1 MKNDSCCSFSPHHHG
16 FKKCTGDETQMDTVL
31 NREPQ
36 KTIFIDTEDT
46 AELSPYIFGHN
57 LEHTRAAVC
66 GGLSAQMLRNR
77 KFCGKPSPYGIA
89 VEWEGIGTR
98 AFFRLGGEDPESGER
113 YTRHIGC
120 ENMQRSNELTSM
132 SVQNVHGG
140 VCGLRQTGLYLE
152 GGRVY
157 ELRIAAKSCLSVRLT
172 ASLTDRRGRYVYAET
187 SFDLIPGDWR
197 KLNAVL
203 TPSSADDD
211 AGIAFTFTEK
221 TQVLFGAVSLMPA
234 DHFHGM
240 RKDVVACLRQISP
253 TVIRWPGGNFAG
265 EYRWMDGLLPV
276 DRRGPLQSCMETET
290 QPYSHGYDN
299 HESGTDDFIAL
310 CREVGA
316 EPFLTI
322 NPVWSTPE
330 ESARWV
336 EYCNGSAD
344 TEYGAKRAE
353 NGSEEP
359 YHVRFWSLGNEM
371 GYGHME
377 GPRTPAD
384 YAKLAQQHADA
395 MLAADPGIELFSSG
409 PYPND
414 TWAEKSAGALFP
426 KAKYVSLHHY
436 SGTLLNFTEDR
447 IEETYYAIV
456 NAVREHAERIA
467 RMRESLDRFSPG
479 SRISFDEWNFWYA
492 WFRPS
497 CVAEGI
503 FTAKMLHMLIDFSDR
518 YAMPFG
524 TFFQPVNEGAIDVTP
539 EGARLT
545 ADGQMF
551 AMARGHHDGRRCRI
565 DGADAFTA
573 AATVNNGDVYVTVVN
588 DSFDRERD
596 FVIFG
601 PAGKAEGILYTSEDV
616 TPHTFFE
623 EKPLAIGSDETGYS
637 ISLPPHSVAA
647 LTIHTGRIR

>member
-1 MKNDSCCSFSPHHHG
+1 
-16 FKKCTGDETQMDTVL
+16 MDTVL
-31 NREPQ
+31 TRDPK
-36 KTIFIDTEDT
+36 KTIRIDVGDT
-46 AELSPYIFGHN
+46 AALSPYIFGHN
-57 LEHTRAAVC
+57 LEHTRAAVG

-77 KFCGKPSPYGIA
+77 KFCGKPSPCGIA
-89 VEWEGIGTR
+89 AEWEGIGDR
-98 AFFRLGGEDPESGER
+98 AFFRPGGENPESGER

-120 ENMQRSNELTSM
+120 EAMHRMNELTSM

-140 VCGLRQTGLYLE
+140 VCGLRQTGLRIE
-152 GGRVY
+152 GGRAY
-157 ELRIAAKSCLSVRLT
+157 ELRIAAKSRLPVRLT
-172 ASLTDRRGRYVYAET
+172 AALTDRRGGRVYAET
-187 SFDLIPGDWR
+187 SFDLLPGDWQV
-197 KLNAVL
+197 LHAVL
-203 TPSSADDD
+203 TPSSADYE
-211 AGIAFTFTEK
+211 AGVGFTFTEK
-221 TQVLFGAVSLMPA
+221 TRVLFGAVSLMPT

-240 RKDVVACLRQISP
+240 RRDVVECLRQIAP

-265 EYRWMDGLLPV
+265 EYRWMDGLLPA
-276 DRRGPLQSCMETET
+276 DRRGPLQSCTEIET
-290 QPYSHGYDN
+290 QPYAHGYDN
-299 HESGTDDFIAL
+299 HEIGTDEFIAL

-322 NPVWSTPE
+322 NPVWCTPE

-336 EYCNGSAD
+336 EYCNGAAD

-353 NGSEEP
+353 NGSKEP

-377 GPRTPAD
+377 GPRTADD
-384 YAKLAQQHADA
+384 YAKLAQRHADA

-414 TWAEKSAGALFP
+414 VWAEKSAGTLFP

-436 SGTLLNFTEDR
+436 SNALLNYTEDE
-447 IEETYYAIV
+447 IEETYYAVV
-456 NAVREHAERIA
+456 NSVHEHAEKIV
-467 RMRESLDRFSPG
+467 RMRESLDRFSPE

-492 WFRPS
+492 WYRPS
-497 CVAEGI
+497 CVAEGV
-503 FTAKMLHMLIDFSDR
+503 FTAKMLHMLMHYSDR
-518 YAMPFG
+518 YSMPFS

-551 AMARGHHDGRRCRI
+551 AAARGHHGGRRCRI

-573 AATVNNGDVYVTVVN
+573 AATVKNGAVYVTVVN

-596 FVIFG
+596 FVIAG
-601 PAGKAEGILYTSEDV
+601 PAGKAEGVVYTAEDV
-616 TPHTFFE
+616 APPSFFE
-623 EKPLAIGSDETGYS
+623 VKPLAIASDESGYS
-637 ISLPPHSVAA
+637 VSLPPHSVAA
-647 LTIHTGRIR
+647 LTIYTGRIGE

>member
-1 MKNDSCCSFSPHHHG
+1 
-16 FKKCTGDETQMDTVL
+16 MDTVL
-31 NREPQ
+31 TQEPKQ
-36 KTIFIDTEDT
+36 TIIIDTEET
-46 AELSPYIFGHN
+46 SELSPYIFGHN
-57 LEHTRAAVC
+57 LEHTRAAVN

-77 KFCGKPSPYGIA
+77 KFCGKPSPCGIA
-89 VEWEGIGTR
+89 AEWEGIGDR
-98 AFFRLGGEDPESGER
+98 AFFRPGGESPESGER

-120 ENMQRSNELTSM
+120 ENMYRTNELTSM

-140 VCGLRQTGLYLE
+140 VCGLRQTGLRLE
-152 GGRVY
+152 GGRAY
-157 ELRIAAKSCLSVRLT
+157 ALRIAAKSCLPVRLT
-172 ASLTDRRGRYVYAET
+172 AALTDRRGARVYAEA

-197 KLNAVL
+197 TLHVVL
-203 TPSSADDD
+203 TPSAADDE
-211 AGIAFTFTEK
+211 AGIRFTFTEK
-221 TQVLFGAVSLMPA
+221 TRVLFGAVSLMPA

-240 RKDVVACLRQISP
+240 RRDVVDCLKQIAP

-276 DRRGPLQSCMETET
+276 DRRGPLQSCMEHET
-290 QPYSHGYDN
+290 QTYSHGYDN
-299 HESGTDDFIAL
+299 HEIGTDDFIAL

-322 NPVWSTPE
+322 NLVWCTPE

-336 EYCNGSAD
+336 EYCNGNAD

-353 NGSEEP
+353 NGSKAP

-377 GPRTPAD
+377 GPQTPD
-384 YAKLAQQHADA
+384 GYAKLAQQHADA
-395 MLAADPGIELFSSG
+395 MLAADPEIELFSSG

-414 TWAEKSAGALFP
+414 DWAEKSAGALFP

-436 SGTLLNFTEDR
+436 SGALLNYTEDS
-447 IEETYYAIV
+447 IEETYYAVV
-456 NAVREHAERIA
+456 NAVHEHAEKIA

-479 SRISFDEWNFWYA
+479 SLISFDEWNSWYA

-497 CVAEGI
+497 CVTEGI
-503 FTAKMLHMLIDFSDR
+503 FTAKMLHMLIHDWDR

-551 AMARGHHDGRRCRI
+551 VAARGHHGGRRCRI

-573 AATVNNGDVYVTVVN
+573 AATIKNGAVYVTVVN
-588 DSFDRERD
+588 DSFDRERA
-596 FVIFG
+596 FFISA
-601 PAGKAEGILYTSEDV
+601 PAGKAEGILYTSQDV
-616 TPHTFFE
+616 SPHSFFE
-623 EKPLAIGSDETGYS
+623 EKPLAITSDEAGYS

-647 LTIHTGRIR
+647 RTIHTGQIG